1 MTHLLQ
7 NYGTRIPLTI
17 THGETVYL
25 YDDKQEKYLDFTSG
39 IGVMNMGYSFE
50 AGKAAVKAQVD
61 AIAHLSNLYENPLQE
76 EVASYLDFDG
86 SYKAFFANSGTEANE
101 AALKLT
107 RLIKPDTDILAFE
120 DGFHGRTF
128 GAMSATM
135 QAKIQSGFEP
145 LVPGFVKAIYNDV
158 DSLTATL
165 TAHPNI
171 GAIIFEIVQGEGG
184 VTPITQAFAQAL
196 QAVQEQGIL
205 LIVDEV
211 QTGNG
216 RTGKLFA
223 FEHFGFEPDII
234 TSAKGLGNGLPVGV
248 MLAKN
253 AHAAYFSAGKHGS
266 TFGGNPLAMASAE
279 AVMSALTAPGFL
291 AEVSEKSAYLNT
303 LLNDTLSSKPTVK
316 AIRNLGLMVGIE
328 LTDAQSVV
336 QVLTSARTHG
346 LLVLSAGHNVIRLLP
361 PLVINKEQLADG
373 VKILE
378 TIL

>member
-25 YDDKQEKYLDFTSG
+25 YDENNQKYLDFTSG

-50 AGKAAVKAQVD
+50 AGKAAVKAQID
-61 AIAHLSNLYENPLQE
+61 QIAHLSNLYENPLQE
-76 EVASYLDFDG
+76 AVADALDIAG
-86 SYKAFFANSGTEANE
+86 NYQAFFANSGTEANE
-101 AALKLT
+101 AALKLA
-107 RLIKPDTDILAFE
+107 RLIKPNTDILAFE

-135 QAKIQSGFEP
+135 HDKIQSGFEP
-145 LVPGFVKAIYNDV
+145 LVPGFIKAIYNDV
-158 DSLTATL
+158 DSLKSAVN
-165 TAHPNI
+165 PNI

-184 VTPITQAFAQAL
+184 VTPITQAFAEAL
-196 QAVQEQGIL
+196 KAYQKQGVL

-216 RTGKLFA
+216 RTGYLFA

-248 MLAKN
+248 MLAKQEY
-253 AHAAYFSAGKHGS
+253 AAYFSAGKHGS
-266 TFGGNPLAMASAE
+266 TFGGNPLAMASAK
-279 AVMSALTAPGFL
+279 AVLGALRAPGFL
-291 AEVSEKSAYLNT
+291 AEVTDKATYLTT
-303 LLNDTLSSKPTVK
+303 LLTDKLLGKPAVK

-328 LTDAQSVV
+328 LDDDQSVV
-336 QVLTSARTHG
+336 SVLTAARTEG

-361 PLVINKEQLADG
+361 PLVITKEQLADG
-373 VKILE
+373 VQILE
-378 TIL
+378 DIL